1 MFVNVC
7 MKLPSILYKV
17 ESSGRG
23 SELTARERELSLAQG
38 EVARLQEEL
47 GVARKREEERETTV
61 SQEHNKH
68 QRIVETLRSEFDQKR
83 AELEEECRRLTQEV
97 ERSRERETERERL
110 QSLLQEAAVVGMTL

>member
-1 MFVNVC
+1 M
-7 MKLPSILYKV
+7 
-17 ESSGRG
+17 
-23 SELTARERELSLAQG
+23 AQE

-47 GVARKREEERETTV
+47 GVARKREEEKETSA

-110 QSLLQEAAVVGMTL
+110 RSLLQEAAVVGMTL